1 MALYESVIIGRQDL
15 TTSQFE
21 TIVNE
26 FISVIESLKGKIQ
39 KKESWGLRNLAYKIN
54 KNRKGHYML
63 LNIDG
68 PADAIVEYERL
79 MRLHEDII
87 RFLTMRIKS
96 VDEKPSPLMSNK
108 NDRQKNVSADDIS
121 ESTENLKRNIIMT
134 QFNIKREALRK
145 PNQKRK
151 KSCPFSAPNT
161 PEIDYKDLKVLTRY
175 VSERGKIIP
184 SRISAVSAKRQREL
198 SKAIKRAR
206 FLALM
211 PYVVG

>member
-26 FISVIESLKGKIQ
+26 FISVIESLKGTIQ

-68 PADAIVEYERL
+68 PTDAIVEYERL

-121 ESTENLKRNIIMT
+121 
-134 QFNIKREALRK
+134 K
-145 PNQKRK
+145 P
-151 KSCPFSAPNT
+151 T
-161 PEIDYKDLKVLTRY
+161 
-175 VSERGKIIP
+175 VS
-184 SRISAVSAKRQREL
+184 
-198 SKAIKRAR
+198 
-206 FLALM
+206 
-211 PYVVG
+211 

>member
-26 FISVIESLKGKIQ
+26 FISVIESLKGTIQ

-96 VDEKPSPLMSNK
+96 VDEKPSPLMINK
-108 NDRQKNVSADDIS
+108 NDRQKIVSADDTS
-121 ESTENLKRNIIMT
+121 ESLE
-134 QFNIKREALRK
+134 
-145 PNQKRK
+145 
-151 KSCPFSAPNT
+151 S
-161 PEIDYKDLKVLTRY
+161 
-175 VSERGKIIP
+175 
-184 SRISAVSAKRQREL
+184 
-198 SKAIKRAR
+198 
-206 FLALM
+206 
-211 PYVVG
+211 

>member
-26 FISVIESLKGKIQ
+26 FISVIETLKGTIL

-108 NDRQKNVSADDIS
+108 
-121 ESTENLKRNIIMT
+121 
-134 QFNIKREALRK
+134 
-145 PNQKRK
+145 
-151 KSCPFSAPNT
+151 
-161 PEIDYKDLKVLTRY
+161 
-175 VSERGKIIP
+175 SERQRNLP
-184 SRISAVSAKRQREL
+184 SEEITTAPAAS
-198 SKAIKRAR
+198 
-206 FLALM
+206 
-211 PYVVG
+211 

>member
-26 FISVIESLKGKIQ
+26 FISVIESLKGTIQ

-63 LNIDG
+63 LNIDA
-68 PADAIVEYERL
+68 PADARVEYERL

-121 ESTENLKRNIIMT
+121 EPTE
-134 QFNIKREALRK
+134 
-145 PNQKRK
+145 
-151 KSCPFSAPNT
+151 S
-161 PEIDYKDLKVLTRY
+161 
-175 VSERGKIIP
+175 
-184 SRISAVSAKRQREL
+184 
-198 SKAIKRAR
+198 
-206 FLALM
+206 
-211 PYVVG
+211 

>member
-15 TTSQFE
+15 TPSQFE

-26 FISVIESLKGKIQ
+26 FISVIESLKGTIQ
-39 KKESWGLRNLAYKIN
+39 KQESWGLRNLAYKIN

-108 NDRQKNVSADDIS
+108 NDRQKKESADDIS
-121 ESTENLKRNIIMT
+121 EPKDFSFRTSNFSDFISTCKGETAMGKGSRFPLVISTSINPY
-134 QFNIKREALRK
+134 AL
-145 PNQKRK
+145 
-151 KSCPFSAPNT
+151 
-161 PEIDYKDLKVLTRY
+161 EI
-175 VSERGKIIP
+175 
-184 SRISAVSAKRQREL
+184 
-198 SKAIKRAR
+198 
-206 FLALM
+206 
-211 PYVVG
+211 

>member
-26 FISVIESLKGKIQ
+26 FISVIESLKGTIQ

-68 PADAIVEYERL
+68 PSDAIVEYERL

-121 ESTENLKRNIIMT
+121 EPTE
-134 QFNIKREALRK
+134 
-145 PNQKRK
+145 
-151 KSCPFSAPNT
+151 S
-161 PEIDYKDLKVLTRY
+161 
-175 VSERGKIIP
+175 
-184 SRISAVSAKRQREL
+184 
-198 SKAIKRAR
+198 
-206 FLALM
+206 
-211 PYVVG
+211 